1 MKSKKQN
8 SESLVDV
15 RNRLAKPSM
24 LKDLSDNDMVV
35 SNGPLNT
42 VVTDLITD
50 SRRVTPG
57 SAFFAIPGQRTDGN
71 NYLEEA
77 ISRGAKTIIS
87 NQKNEDLPLG
97 VASIQTND
105 PRLALAKFAKKHNG
119 SPDKS
124 LNIIGVTGTNG
135 KTTVTALA
143 RHCLERPGRPVGLI
157 GTVKYHL
164 GDRDVP
170 SFKTTPGLIL
180 A

>member
-15 RNRLAKPSM
+15 RNRLAKPST
-24 LKDLSDNDMVV
+24 LKDLSDSDMVV

-77 ISRGAKTIIS
+77 ISRGAKTII
-87 NQKNEDLPLG
+87 
-97 VASIQTND
+97 
-105 PRLALAKFAKKHNG
+105 
-119 SPDKS
+119 
-124 LNIIGVTGTNG
+124 
-135 KTTVTALA
+135 
-143 RHCLERPGRPVGLI
+143 
-157 GTVKYHL
+157 
-164 GDRDVP
+164 
-170 SFKTTPGLIL
+170 
-180 A
+180 